1 MLAMSL
7 LSKLLKALEPV
18 DEDILKKIVQAV
30 DLAPDKLDLTALG
43 ADLAV
48 PRASAVWPREMS
60 TSRKIPPSEQRKHAK
75 TIRTHAEKLFSALSS
90 TDEVDARF
98 EFWRLISSRQQDEG
112 LKALS
117 EFLLFLRLLIR
128 DADQIIS
135 AADAEI
141 QTIKVR
147 KKRLVSTPPSLAL
160 GSFHSPPSASW
171 IIAWELAP
179 IFEKHF
185 RKKATTSTPSEAHD
199 DRTPRGPFVQ
209 FVQAVQQQLNLFPSE
224 ENLVSPQTIAT
235 ALARTKSQR
244 AERALRDTCVRDLL
258 QGK

>member
-1 MLAMSL
+1 MSL
-7 LSKLLKALEPV
+7 LSKMLKALEPV
-18 DEDILKKIVQAV
+18 DEDIVKKIVNAV
-30 DLAPDKLDLTALG
+30 DLAPDKLDLAALG

-48 PRASAVWPREMS
+48 PRSSAVRSREMS
-60 TSRKIPPSEQRKHAK
+60 TSRKIPPSERREHAK

-98 EFWRLISSRQQDEG
+98 EFWRLILIRQQYEG
-112 LKALS
+112 FKALS
-117 EFLLFLRLLIR
+117 EFLLFLRLIIR

-141 QTIKVR
+141 QSIKVR
-147 KKRLVSTPPSLAL
+147 KKLHVSTPPSLAL
-160 GSFHSPPSASW
+160 GSFHSPPSVSW
-171 IIAWELAP
+171 VIAWELAP

-185 RKKATTSTPSEAHD
+185 QRNATTSTPSEAYD

-209 FVQAVQQQLNLFPSE
+209 FVQAVQQQLNLFPGT
-224 ENLVSPQTIAT
+224 ENPVSPQTIAT

-244 AERALRDTCVRDLL
+244 EEQAPRDDRVRDLL
-258 QGK
+258 QGEW